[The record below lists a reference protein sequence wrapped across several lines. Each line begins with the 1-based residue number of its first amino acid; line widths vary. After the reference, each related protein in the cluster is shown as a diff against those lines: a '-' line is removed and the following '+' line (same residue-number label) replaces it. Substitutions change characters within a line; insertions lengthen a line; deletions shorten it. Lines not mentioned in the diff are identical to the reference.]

1 MTDGR
6 SDMAA
11 DRRRL
16 DVRPVRSQNRGDMI
30 FADGQVYMRN
40 VEPSEVDHTCLWPKR
55 DTAEARLHTSSTKQ
69 CLALL

>member
-1 MTDGR
+1 MTDGS

-16 DVRPVRSQNRGDMI
+16 DMRVVPSQNHGDMI
-30 FADGQVYMRN
+30 FAAGQVYMRN
-40 VEPSEVDHTCLWPKR
+40 VELTEVDHTCLWPKR